1 MKNLFRSLKGKLSGY
16 TDSERWWEHTFEQI
30 REDEDVFKGLQEV
43 MIEVRSQLNR
53 TESRETLL
61 REAWMRQLIRSEMAK
76 NYNKIAVVCGA

>member
-1 MKNLFRSLKGKLSGY
+1 
-16 TDSERWWEHTFEQI
+16 
-30 REDEDVFKGLQEV
+30 

-76 NYNKIAVVCGA
+76 NYNKIAVVCGAWHIPALLEWNKIKAKQDKSLLTGLSKVKIAGTWIPWSYDR